1 MRIPG
6 EMKERDEGR
15 DGLIRAGFIGL
26 GTMGAPMAGR
36 IMAAGYPL
44 TVWARRAEATAS
56 LIARGAEG
64 ATSVADLGAEC
75 DYVGLCVLD
84 DAAVAAISDEL
95 VPAMRPGS
103 LLAIHSTILPESCE
117 ALERRC
123 AERGVLFVDAPVDGG
138 GEDAAAGR
146 LTVMAAGSA
155 EAIARAMP
163 LLETFG
169 ARVIHLGPAGA
180 GQRAKVICNSLLAAS
195 LGLTHAAMN
204 LADAFGLERDKLH
217 EVIRHGAGNSVGFE
231 LYPLLSGPRQAHLLY
246 KDVGLMEA
254 AGGTDQNV
262 AVIGHAAHYWL
273 DSDKR
278 G

>member
-1 MRIPG
+1 MSKQERPG
-6 EMKERDEGR
+6 TQSV
-15 DGLIRAGFIGL
+15 RAGFIGL

-36 IMAAGYPL
+36 IIQAGFPL
-44 TVWARRAEATAS
+44 TVWARRAESMES
-56 LIARGAEG
+56 LVRQGAVAAE
-64 ATSVADLGAEC
+64 SVAQLGARC
-75 DYVGLCVLD
+75 DYMGLCVLD
-84 DAAVAAISDEL
+84 DAAVAAIVDDLIPE
-95 VPAMRPGS
+95 MRPGS

-123 AERGVLFVDAPVDGG
+123 GERGLLFVDAPVDGG
-138 GEDAAAGR
+138 GDDAAAGR
-146 LTVMAAGSA
+146 LTVMASGSD
-155 EAIARAMP
+155 EAIERVRP
-163 LLETFG
+163 ILDTFG
-169 ARVIHLGPAGA
+169 ARVICLGPAGA

-204 LADAFGLERDKLH
+204 LADTFGLERDKLH

-254 AGGTDQNV
+254 TAGGDKNA
-262 AVIGHAAHYWL
+262 AVIGQAAHYWL
-273 DSDKR
+273 DSDKN